1 MRPMKKHRKQLI
13 DVLGEKQMVDVP
25 VDSELYKADN
35 HEEYQ
40 RARSKAKHV
49 SLDRLVLVDFT
60 ADVIEAY
67 EEAQIAERLHEA
79 LQALGE
85 EERQLVKYLY
95 YDGLV
100 EREVAAILEISQPA
114 VTKRKQ
120 KILQKL
126 RNSLIDWT

>member
-1 MRPMKKHRKQLI
+1 MKKHRKQL
-13 DVLGEKQMVDVP
+13 VNVFGEKRTVDVP
-25 VDSELYKADN
+25 LDSELYKADN

-49 SLDRLVLVDFT
+49 SLNESGLVDFM
-60 ADVIEAY
+60 ADVTEAY
-67 EEAQIAERLHEA
+67 EETQLAERLQEA
-79 LQALGE
+79 LQTLGE

-100 EREVAAILEISQPA
+100 EQEVAAILEISQPA

-120 KILQKL
+120 KIIQRL
-126 RNSLIDWT
+126 RNSLIDWM